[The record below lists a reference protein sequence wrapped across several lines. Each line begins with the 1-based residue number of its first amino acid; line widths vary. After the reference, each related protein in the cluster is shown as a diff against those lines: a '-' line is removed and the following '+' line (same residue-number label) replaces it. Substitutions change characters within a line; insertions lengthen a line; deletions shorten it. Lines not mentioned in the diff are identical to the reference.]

1 MSAPKSSK
9 AEDAYYLWQL
19 CFGDTDAF
27 LSTYFR
33 ELYRADRTL
42 VGYTDGVATTHLQC
56 LPLELT
62 AGRRS
67 LPVNYVIAVCTHTDY
82 AGRGLMKAQL
92 QDALR
97 LAKDR
102 GEVASLLLPAEAWLF
117 DYYAMTVGY
126 APVAVATVTTSL
138 EAVLGEADLECE
150 GTTLVDYLVK
160 VERMNPAPQLLH
172 TPALWRVVTEDYPT
186 TEGYAL
192 RTHHTASG
200 GVNGVLFYVVR
211 GEEVIVQAV
220 YGSTEVRSALLR
232 ELPHPEGRRVSY
244 YLRPQPS
251 DGEEQRQLGM
261 IRLLDPLRFLQ
272 QIAELHPELS
282 GRWAYQDALFPDL
295 DGLYSVEAGRVVC
308 TAYPKDEAGYT
319 VCRSTAELLSA
330 LGNSLGTRLG
340 YSLRLFFE
348 VV

>member
-1 MSAPKSSK
+1 MPCAWP
-9 AEDAYYLWQL
+9 
-19 CFGDTDAF
+19 
-27 LSTYFR
+27 R
-33 ELYRADRTL
+33 P
-42 VGYTDGVATTHLQC
+42 GV
-56 LPLELT
+56 
-62 AGRRS
+62 
-67 LPVNYVIAVCTHTDY
+67 
-82 AGRGLMKAQL
+82 
-92 QDALR
+92 R
-97 LAKDR
+97 L
-102 GEVASLLLPAEAWLF
+102 LLLPAEAWLF
-117 DYYAMTVGY
+117 DYYAAAVGY
-126 APVAVATVTTSL
+126 APVAVATVTTDL
-138 EAVLGEADLECE
+138 DAVLREADPDCE
-150 GTTLVDYLVK
+150 GATFVDYLVK

-200 GVNGVLFYVVR
+200 GVDGVLFYVVR

-232 ELPHPEGRRVSY
+232 ELPHLEGRRVCY

-251 DGEEQRQLGM
+251 DGEGQRQMGM

-272 QIAELHPELS
+272 QIAELHPELN
-282 GRWAYQDALFPDL
+282 GGWAYQDELFPEEN
-295 DGLYSVEAGRVVC
+295 GLYSVEAGRVVC
-308 TAYPKDEAGYT
+308 TAYPKDDTGYT

-348 VV
+348 AV

>member
-9 AEDAYYLWQL
+9 AEDAYCLWQL
-19 CFGDTDAF
+19 CFGDEDAF
-27 LSTYFR
+27 LSTYCR
-33 ELYRADRTL
+33 ELYCADRTL

-62 AGRRS
+62 AGRMS
-67 LPVNYVIAVCTHTDY
+67 LPVNYVVAVCTHPDY

-117 DYYAMTVGY
+117 DYYATSAGY
-126 APVAVATVTTSL
+126 APVAVATVMTDL
-138 EAVLGEADLECE
+138 DAVFREADPDCE
-150 GTTLVDYLVK
+150 GATLVDYLVK

-200 GVNGVLFYVVR
+200 GVNGALFYVVR

-232 ELPHPEGRRVSY
+232 ELPHPKGRRVSY
-244 YLRPQPS
+244 YLPPQS
-251 DGEEQRQLGM
+251 GEAEGERTMGM
-261 IRLLDPLRFLQ
+261 LRLLCPLRFLEHL
-272 QIAELHPELS
+272 AELHPELS
-282 GRWAYQDALFPDL
+282 KRWAYQDALFPEVN
-295 DGLYSVEAGRVVC
+295 GLYSVEAGRVVC
-308 TAYPKDEAGYT
+308 SPYPKDEANYT
-319 VCRSTAELLSA
+319 VCRSTDELLSA
-330 LGNSLGTRLG
+330 LSDCLGTPLG

-348 VV
+348 AV

>member
-1 MSAPKSSK
+1 MSVPKSSK
-9 AEDAYYLWQL
+9 AEDAYCLWQL

-33 ELYRADRTL
+33 ELYREDRTL

-62 AGRRS
+62 AGGRS
-67 LPVNYVIAVCTHTDY
+67 LPVNYVVAVCTHPDY

-117 DYYAMTVGY
+117 DYYAAAAGY
-126 APVAVATVTTSL
+126 APVVVATVTTDL
-138 EAVLGEADLECE
+138 DAVLREADPDCE
-150 GTTLVDYLVK
+150 GATLVDYLVK

-172 TPALWRVVTEDYPT
+172 TPALWRVMTEDYPT

-192 RTHHTASG
+192 CTHHTASG
-200 GVNGVLFYVVR
+200 GVDGALFYIER

-232 ELPHPEGRRVSY
+232 ELPQQDTGRISY

-282 GRWAYQDALFPDL
+282 GRWAYQDAFFPDL

-308 TAYPKDEAGYT
+308 TAYPKDDTGYT

-330 LGNSLGTRLG
+330 LGNSLGTPLC

-348 VV
+348 AV

>member
-1 MSAPKSSK
+1 MNAPKNSK
-9 AEDAYYLWQL
+9 EEDAYRLWQL

-33 ELYRADRTL
+33 ELYRADCTL

-62 AGRRS
+62 AGRMT
-67 LPVNYVIAVCTHTDY
+67 LPVSYVVAVCTHPDY
-82 AGRGLMKAQL
+82 AGCGLMKAQL

-117 DYYAMTVGY
+117 DYYATSAGY
-126 APVAVATVTTSL
+126 APVAVATVTTDL
-138 EAVLGEADLECE
+138 DAVLREADPDCE
-150 GTTLVDYLVK
+150 GATLVDYLVN
-160 VERMNPAPQLLH
+160 VERANPAPQLLH

-200 GVNGVLFYVVR
+200 GVDGALFYIDR

-232 ELPHPEGRRVSY
+232 ELPQQDTGRISY

-251 DGEEQRQLGM
+251 DGEGQR
-261 IRLLDPLRFLQ
+261 
-272 QIAELHPELS
+272 HPELN
-282 GRWAYQDALFPDL
+282 GGWAYQDELFPEEN
-295 DGLYSVEAGRVVC
+295 GLYSVEAGRVVC

-319 VCRSTAELLSA
+319 VCRSTSELLSA
-330 LGNSLGTRLG
+330 LGNSLRTRLG

-348 VV
+348 AV

>member
-9 AEDAYYLWQL
+9 AEDAYCLWQL

-33 ELYRADRTL
+33 ELYREDRTL

-62 AGRRS
+62 AGGRS
-67 LPVNYVIAVCTHTDY
+67 LPVNYVVAVCTHPDY

-117 DYYAMTVGY
+117 DYYATAAGY
-126 APVAVATVTTSL
+126 APLAVATVTADL
-138 EAVLGEADLECE
+138 DAVLREADPDCE
-150 GTTLVDYLVK
+150 GATLVDYLVK

-186 TEGYAL
+186 TESYAL
-192 RTHHTASG
+192 CTHHTASG
-200 GVNGVLFYVVR
+200 GVNGALFCIER
-211 GEEVIVQAV
+211 GEELIVQAI
-220 YGSTEVRSALLR
+220 YGSIAVRSDLLR

-244 YLRPQPS
+244 YLPPQS
-251 DGEEQRQLGM
+251 GEAKGKRQLGM

-272 QIAELHPELS
+272 QIAELRPEIN
-282 GRWAYQDALFPDL
+282 GGWAYQDEFFPDL
-295 DGLYSVEAGRVVC
+295 DGLYIVVAGEASC
-308 TAYPKDEAGYT
+308 TPFSKEDASYR
-319 VCRSTAELLSA
+319 VCRSTAELLTA
-330 LGNSLGTRLG
+330 VGECLGTELS

-348 VV
+348 AV

>member
-1 MSAPKSSK
+1 MSALKSSN
-9 AEDAYYLWQL
+9 AEDAYRLWQL

-33 ELYRADRTL
+33 ELYRADRML

-62 AGRRS
+62 AGGRS
-67 LPVNYVIAVCTHTDY
+67 LPVNYVVAVCTHPDY
-82 AGRGLMKAQL
+82 AGRGLMKVQL

-117 DYYAMTVGY
+117 DYYAAAAGY
-126 APVAVATVTTSL
+126 APVAVATVTDDL
-138 EAVLGEADLECE
+138 DAVLREADPDCE
-150 GTTLVDYLVK
+150 GATLVDYLVK

-192 RTHHTASG
+192 RTHHTVSG
-200 GVNGVLFYVVR
+200 GVDGALFYIER
-211 GEEVIVQAV
+211 GEELIVQAI
-220 YGSTEVRSALLR
+220 YGSAEVRSALLR

-244 YLRPQPS
+244 YLRPQS
-251 DGEEQRQLGM
+251 GDAEGERTMGM
-261 IRLLDPLRFLQ
+261 LRLLCPLRFLQ
-272 QIAELHPELS
+272 HLAELHPELS
-282 GRWAYQDALFPDL
+282 GRWAYQDTLFPEVN
-295 DGLYSVEAGRVVC
+295 GLYSVEAGRVVC
-308 TAYPKDEAGYT
+308 TAYPKDEASYT
-319 VCRSTAELLSA
+319 VCRSTAELLTA
-330 LGNSLGTRLG
+330 LGDCLGTPLG

-348 VV
+348 AV

>member
-1 MSAPKSSK
+1 MNAPKSSK
-9 AEDAYYLWQL
+9 KEEAYGLWQL

-27 LSTYFR
+27 LSIYFR

-42 VGYTDGVATTHLQC
+42 VGYTDGIATTHLQC

-62 AGRRS
+62 AGGRS
-67 LPVNYVIAVCTHTDY
+67 LPVNYVVAVCTHPDY
-82 AGRGLMKAQL
+82 AGRGLMKGQL

-117 DYYAMTVGY
+117 DYYATTVGY
-126 APVAVATVTTSL
+126 APVAVATVTTDQD
-138 EAVLGEADLECE
+138 AVLREADTACE
-150 GTTLVDYLVK
+150 GATLVDYLVN
-160 VERMNPAPQLLH
+160 VERANPAPQLLH

-186 TEGYAL
+186 TLGYAL

-200 GVNGVLFYVVR
+200 GVDGALFYIER
-211 GEEVIVQAV
+211 GDELIVQAI
-220 YGSTEVRSALLR
+220 YGSAEVRSALLR

-244 YLRPQPS
+244 YLHPQS
-251 DGEEQRQLGM
+251 SEAEGERTMGM
-261 IRLLDPLRFLQ
+261 LRLLCPLHFLQ
-272 QIAELHPELS
+272 HLADLHPELS
-282 GRWAYQDALFPDL
+282 GRWAYQDALFPEEN
-295 DGLYSVEAGRVVC
+295 GLYTVEDGRAVC

-319 VCRSTAELLSA
+319 VCRSTSELLSA
-330 LGNSLGTRLG
+330 LGDSLGAPLC

-348 VV
+348 AV

>member
-9 AEDAYYLWQL
+9 AEDAYHLWQL

-42 VGYTDGVATTHLQC
+42 VGYTDGVAMTHLQC
-56 LPLELT
+56 LPFELT
-62 AGRRS
+62 AGGRS
-67 LPVNYVIAVCTHTDY
+67 LPVNYVVAVCTHPDY

-102 GEVASLLLPAEAWLF
+102 GEVASLLLPAEAWIF
-117 DYYAMTVGY
+117 DYYAASAGY
-126 APVAVATVTTSL
+126 APVAVATVTTDL
-138 EAVLGEADLECE
+138 DAVLREADPDCE
-150 GTTLVDYLVK
+150 GATLVDYLVK

-192 RTHHTASG
+192 CEHRTASG
-200 GVNGVLFYVVR
+200 RVDGALFYIER
-211 GEEVIVQAV
+211 GEELIVQAV

-232 ELPHPEGRRVSY
+232 ELPQQDTGRISY

-272 QIAELHPELS
+272 QIAELHPELN
-282 GRWAYQDALFPDL
+282 GGWAYQDELFPYL
-295 DGLYSVEAGRVVC
+295 DGLYIVVAGEASC
-308 TAYPKDEAGYT
+308 TPFSKEDASYR
-319 VCRSTAELLSA
+319 VCRSTAELLTA
-330 LGNSLGTRLG
+330 VGECLGTELS

-348 VV
+348 SV

>member
-160 VERMNPAPQLLH
+160 VERMNPAPQLRH
-172 TPALWRVVTEDYPT
+172 TPALWRVVTEDYPS

-200 GVNGVLFYVVR
+200 GVNGALFYVVR
-211 GEEVIVQAV
+211 GKEVIVQAV

-244 YLRPQPS
+244 YLRPQS
-251 DGEEQRQLGM
+251 GDAEEERTMGM
-261 IRLLDPLRFLQ
+261 IRLLCPLRFLQ
-272 QIAELHPELS
+272 HLAELHPELS
-282 GRWAYQDALFPDL
+282 GRWAYQDALFPEVN
-295 DGLYSVEAGRVVC
+295 GLYLVEAGRVVC
-308 TAYPKDEAGYT
+308 SPYPKDEASYI
-319 VCRSTAELLSA
+319 VCRSTAELLTA
-330 LGNSLGTRLG
+330 LGDCLGIPLG

-348 VV
+348 AV